1 MIQLVQYFI
10 TQINDLTKNTILP
23 RNYNLP
29 LQLYVIN
36 SHRIISLFK
45 SKIKI
50 DIDRNFSLIPK

>member
-36 SHRIISLFK
+36 SHRIISLF
-45 SKIKI
+45 
-50 DIDRNFSLIPK
+50 